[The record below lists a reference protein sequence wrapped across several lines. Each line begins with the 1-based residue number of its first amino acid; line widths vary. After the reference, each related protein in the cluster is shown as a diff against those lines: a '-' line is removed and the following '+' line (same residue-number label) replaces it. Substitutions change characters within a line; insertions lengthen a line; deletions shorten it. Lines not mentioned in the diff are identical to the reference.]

1 MSAMIMS
8 AMATAGILPHS
19 IGPYVSLMIAGFAI
33 GILGHMFRSRWLVAI
48 GIILIFLA
56 ALALPL
62 ALNVTTEKPDAPG
75 PAAQPILSA

>member
-1 MSAMIMS
+1 
-8 AMATAGILPHS
+8 MATAGILPHS

-33 GILGHMFRSRWLVAI
+33 GIFGPMFRSRWMVAV

-75 PAAQPILSA
+75 PLPNPY

>member
-1 MSAMIMS
+1 
-8 AMATAGILPHS
+8 
-19 IGPYVSLMIAGFAI
+19 MIAGFAI

-48 GIILIFLA
+48 GILLIFLA

-75 PAAQPILSA
+75 PLPDPY

>member
-1 MSAMIMS
+1 
-8 AMATAGILPHS
+8 MATAGILPHT

-48 GIILIFLA
+48 GILLIFLA

-75 PAAQPILSA
+75 PLPNPY

>member
-1 MSAMIMS
+1 
-8 AMATAGILPHS
+8 MAAAGILPHS

-33 GILGHMFRSRWLVAI
+33 GIVGHLFRLRWLVAI

-62 ALNVTTEKPDAPG
+62 ALNVTTEKPESPG
-75 PAAQPILSA
+75 PLPDPF

>member
-1 MSAMIMS
+1 MGDDNEP
-8 AMATAGILPHS
+8 MATAGILPHT

-33 GILGHMFRSRWLVAI
+33 GILGHMFRSRWLVTI
-48 GIILIFLA
+48 GIVLIFLA

-75 PAAQPILSA
+75 PLPNPY

>member
-1 MSAMIMS
+1 
-8 AMATAGILPHS
+8 MATAGILPHT

-33 GILGHMFRSRWLVAI
+33 GIFGHMFRSRWLVAI

-75 PAAQPILSA
+75 PLPNPY

>member
-1 MSAMIMS
+1 
-8 AMATAGILPHS
+8 MATAGILPHS

-33 GILGHMFRSRWLVAI
+33 GIFGHMARSRWLVAI

-75 PAAQPILSA
+75 PLPNPY

>member
-1 MSAMIMS
+1 
-8 AMATAGILPHS
+8 
-19 IGPYVSLMIAGFAI
+19 
-33 GILGHMFRSRWLVAI
+33 VAI

-75 PAAQPILSA
+75 PLPNPY

>member
-1 MSAMIMS
+1 
-8 AMATAGILPHS
+8 MATAGILPHS

-48 GIILIFLA
+48 GIVLIFLA

-62 ALNVTTEKPDAPG
+62 ALNVTTDQPEAPG
-75 PAAQPILSA
+75 PVPNPY

>member
-1 MSAMIMS
+1 
-8 AMATAGILPHS
+8 MAAAGILPHT

-33 GILGHMFRSRWLVAI
+33 GILGHMFRSRWLVAV

-62 ALNVTTEKPDAPG
+62 ALNVTTEKPDSPG
-75 PAAQPILSA
+75 PLPNPY

>member
-1 MSAMIMS
+1 
-8 AMATAGILPHS
+8 MAAAGILPHT

-33 GILGHMFRSRWLVAI
+33 GIFGHVFRSRWLVAI
-48 GIILIFLA
+48 GILLIFLA

-75 PAAQPILSA
+75 PLPNPY